1 MKTKYL
7 SFIVVIV
14 LILSL
19 RMVSE
24 SSASIKPIIITNMP
38 NKLSVSLTKNQ
49 LSWYVI
55 DDNVKNYLIFVNNSL
70 WKNESMQSNLIIVQF
85 SYAVGIYNL
94 TIVVNDYSNNNVK
107 DNIFI
112 TVRTGATSSSTG
124 VITVTATTVLN
135 STGTKASPGFEII
148 GVLIGIGLFMFIMK
162 FKKFRKKNTKK

>member
-1 MKTKYL
+1 M
-7 SFIVVIV
+7 
-14 LILSL
+14 
-19 RMVSE
+19 E
-24 SSASIKPIIITNMP
+24 
-38 NKLSVSLTKNQ
+38 
-49 LSWYVI
+49 
-55 DDNVKNYLIFVNNSL
+55 
-70 WKNESMQSNLIIVQF
+70 QF